1 MDFSITFNTY
11 PDAWKDAQIAEDLG
25 FTNAWFYDQQLM
37 TSDVYA
43 CMALAAQ
50 HTRRIKLGTGVVA
63 PSNRIAPVTATAIA
77 TINYLAPGRV
87 ILGVGV
93 GGYSARRAMGMKP
106 IPIKRMKEYIQQ
118 VRGLL
123 NGEDVLYRE
132 GKRERWIRLL
142 HPPKG
147 WINTDDPIPIF
158 IAANGPK
165 ALGAIGALP
174 ADGWITW
181 VGGMETTA
189 QQVQDLQTGFASIA
203 AGAQAAKREGAKPYT
218 SVLTTSCV
226 LRDGET
232 LMSPR
237 VVERVG
243 PFAIHPAHAS
253 WELRYHL
260 QDAVSEQ
267 YSRHTGVGEE
277 YGRYIEEYGASIGS
291 PPDRRY
297 LDVHKGHLLFFKPGE
312 ERFLQESMIR
322 ATLTA
327 RGEEIIERLKA
338 WEAAGVDDV
347 QIQVVGNDGRE
358 LVEEFSREV
367 IAKY

>member
-1 MDFSITFNTY
+1 M
-11 PDAWKDAQIAEDLG
+11 
-25 FTNAWFYDQQLM
+25 
-37 TSDVYA
+37 
-43 CMALAAQ
+43 
-50 HTRRIKLGTGVVA
+50 
-63 PSNRIAPVTATAIA
+63 
-77 TINYLAPGRV
+77 
-87 ILGVGV
+87 
-93 GGYSARRAMGMKP
+93 
-106 IPIKRMKEYIQQ
+106 
-118 VRGLL
+118 
-123 NGEDVLYRE
+123 
-132 GKRERWIRLL
+132 
-142 HPPKG
+142 
-147 WINTDDPIPIF
+147 
-158 IAANGPK
+158 
-165 ALGAIGALP
+165 GAIGAIP

-203 AGAQAAKREGAKPYT
+203 AGAQAAKREGTKPYT

-338 WEAAGVDDV
+338 WEAVGVDDV
-347 QIQVVGNDGRE
+347 QIQIVGNDGRE
-358 LVEEFSREV
+358 LLEEFSREV